1 MTVVNGVENIQKTT
15 LDDYNYDDNE
25 ENEDEKSELENKN
38 ADPNIEDSYSLENEE
53 DVETDKLKDI
63 KSMKLQR
70 NDLNKK
76 LKTKKNKKN

>member
-1 MTVVNGVENIQKTT
+1 MNGVENIQKTT

>member
-1 MTVVNGVENIQKTT
+1 MVNGVENIQKTT